1 MAKILV
7 YGSHGTD
14 DPERSTLAF
23 IVGNT
28 ALASDHET
36 VVFLTVEGVRIAT
49 KGYAD
54 DIHKEGFAP
63 LQDLVRDYIAGG
75 GTLIACAAC
84 CKPRGIGDADL
95 IDGAEIAGAA
105 RLVEYLANGYAPF
118 NA

>member
-7 YGSHGTD
+7 YGSYGND
-14 DPERSTLAF
+14 NPERATLAL

-28 ALASDHET
+28 ALASEHDT
-36 VVFLTVEGVRIAT
+36 VIFLTVEGVRLAT

-63 LQDLVRDYIAGG
+63 VGELLQQYVSGG
-75 GTLIACAAC
+75 GTLLACAAC
-84 CKPRGIGDADL
+84 CKPRGISADDL
-95 IDGAEIAGAA
+95 IEGAEITGAA

-118 NA
+118 SA